1 MGKRALVIVAEIACL
16 GGRVVGEHVA
26 LVGATAEVGYA
37 TEGQAVSHRRH
48 PGLGM
53 KDLVL
58 SIGLVH

>member
-26 LVGATAEVGYA
+26 FVGAATEIGYA

-53 KDLVL
+53 EDLVL
-58 SIGLVH
+58 PIGLVH